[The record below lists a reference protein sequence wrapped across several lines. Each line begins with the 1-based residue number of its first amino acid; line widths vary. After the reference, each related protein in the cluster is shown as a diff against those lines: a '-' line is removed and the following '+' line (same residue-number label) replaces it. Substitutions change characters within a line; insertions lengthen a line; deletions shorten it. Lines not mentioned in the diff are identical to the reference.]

1 MKKNVTIIFSANA
14 FTLLSGVITSLL
26 SAWALGPQGRGDLA
40 VVVLWPNVVALLAG
54 MGLPQAHRYYMARQP
69 DALSTL
75 FSNAL
80 LFVLI
85 VGTLAL
91 VLAERTVPHL
101 VGQRGPEVMWLVRI
115 YLINIPLALLYDL
128 MLGLLEG
135 ARRFRWAALSRV
147 LFFGIQSVV
156 YPALWWSGHLT
167 VKAATF
173 TMIAAQMAN
182 TLTALAGVLHALR
195 PQWKPGWSEWKMA
208 LDYGIRYH
216 PGVVTAFTT
225 LRLDQLM
232 LGGMASSAAIGLYY
246 VSVKLSEITTVL
258 ASSVAD
264 VLMPEVAA
272 RDQVEESVQ
281 LLTRSLRQTLYIYL
295 LVLLPLWFGAPLIL
309 RVAYG
314 ADFLAATGTL
324 RLLLVAS
331 LIWSLGAI
339 IISGLNGL
347 GYPGLSTLARLASAV
362 VTVFALLYWLP
373 RKGIAGAALASLL
386 GYSVMMLVALYWL
399 IRKQRIS
406 VRDCLILRRG
416 DLPFSRLLSSL
427 RLRFNP

>member
-14 FTLLSGVITSLL
+14 FTLFSGVITSLL
-26 SAWALGPQGRGDLA
+26 SAWALGPDGRGDLA

-69 DALSTL
+69 EAVSTL

-80 LFVLI
+80 LFA
-85 VGTLAL
+85 LATGAASL
-91 VLAERTVPHL
+91 VLAERIVPHL
-101 VGQRGPEVMWLVRI
+101 VGQRSAEVMWLVRI
-115 YLINIPLALLYDL
+115 YLLNIPLALLYDL

-135 ARRFRWAALSRV
+135 ARRFRWAAFARV
-147 LFFGIQSVV
+147 LFFGLQSVA
-156 YPALWWSGHLT
+156 YLALWLSGHLT
-167 VKAATF
+167 VRAATF
-173 TMIAAQMAN
+173 TMIVAQLAN
-182 TLTALAGVLHALR
+182 TLTALIGVLHALR
-195 PQWKPGWSEWKMA
+195 PKWKPGWAEWKMT

-225 LRLDQLM
+225 LRLDQLL

-246 VSVKLSEITTVL
+246 VSVRLSEIITVL

-272 RDQVEESVQ
+272 RESTEESVR
-281 LLTRSLRQTLYIYL
+281 LLTRSLRQTLYVYL
-295 LVLLPLWFGAPLIL
+295 IVLVPLWLGAPLIL
-309 RVAYG
+309 RGAYG
-314 ADFLAATGTL
+314 AEFLAATGTL

-331 LIWSLGAI
+331 LIWSTGAI

-347 GYPGLSTLARLASAV
+347 GYPGLSTVARLASAV

-386 GYSVMMLVALYWL
+386 GYSVMMLTALYWL
-399 IRKQRIS
+399 IRKQHIS
-406 VRDCLILRRG
+406 LWDCLILRRG
-416 DLPFSRLLSSL
+416 DLPISRLLATL